1 MKFEDN
7 ITIFV
12 QIMEIKALKHKKLI
26 KAQHPFLSGST
37 NLHILLF
44 PTSNGL
50 LIREVLL
57 NKELLCK
64 HVTSRIQMLFQSIA
78 QFVLHECKS
87 GKNMF
92 IFHQAKYI
100 NNCYFY

>member
-1 MKFEDN
+1 MLVNLMIKFEHN
-7 ITIFV
+7 IIIFV
-12 QIMEIKALKHKKLI
+12 QIMEIKAQRHKKLI

-37 NLHILLF
+37 NLHFLLF

-64 HVTSRIQMLFQSIA
+64 HVIGHIQMLSQSIA

-87 GKNMF
+87 
-92 IFHQAKYI
+92 AKI
-100 NNCYFY
+100 ENT

>member
-1 MKFEDN
+1 MMKFEHN

-12 QIMEIKALKHKKLI
+12 QIMEIKALRHKKLI

-37 NLHILLF
+37 NLHIL

-57 NKELLCK
+57 NKEILCK
-64 HVTSRIQMLFQSIA
+64 HVISHIQMLSQS
-78 QFVLHECKS
+78 
-87 GKNMF
+87 
-92 IFHQAKYI
+92 
-100 NNCYFY
+100 